1 MPKVKIC
8 GITNLED
15 AINAAKLG
23 ADYLGFNFY
32 KKSPRRIDRK
42 MAKKIIEKI
51 PNNVKKVGI
60 FANEDLNSING
71 IAKGLN
77 LDLIQLHGDEKPE
90 YCEQLKNKS
99 KKGIIKA
106 FRIKN
111 IQNNENHKDNMNI
124 KNAESYNADFLM
136 FDAHKEG
143 MFGGT
148 GNTFDWDILKG
159 IKKPFFLSGGLNPE
173 NVKDAIKIVKP
184 YAVDAASGV
193 EENPRKKD
201 YYKMK
206 KFIEASK

>member
-32 KKSPRRIDRK
+32 KKSPRYIDEK
-42 MAKKIIEKI
+42 KAKKIIEKM

-60 FANEDLNSING
+60 FVNEELNNVADIAN
-71 IAKGLN
+71 KLN
-77 LDLIQLHGDEKPE
+77 LDLVQLHGDEKPE
-90 YCEQLKNKS
+90 YCKQLKDKS
-99 KKGIIKA
+99 KKSIIKA

-111 IQNNENHKDNMNI
+111 SRDI
-124 KNAESYNADFLM
+124 KNMERYNADFLM

-148 GNTFDWDILKG
+148 GKTFDWKI
-159 IKKPFFLSGGLNPE
+159 IKAVKRPFFLSGGLNPE
-173 NVKDAIKIVKP
+173 NAGEAIKIAKP
-184 YAVDAASGV
+184 FAVDVASGV

-201 YYKMK
+201 YNKMK
-206 KFIEASK
+206 DFIEAVK